1 MKQRS
6 TKPLVR
12 KKVVHIVPRT
22 WFGRL
27 LAPIAATT
35 LLLLAILFF
44 TFFFTIFIAVLGVL
58 AMILIARTLWEVFKS
73 KERPSIDIKYSFE
86 KEEGQSQDNSENQLP
101 DERQST

>member
-6 TKPLVR
+6 TKLLVR

-58 AMILIARTLWEVFKS
+58 AMILIARTLWAVFKS
-73 KERPSIDIKYSFE
+73 KGRPSIDIKYSFE
-86 KEEGQSQDNSENQLP
+86 KEEGRSQDNSENQLP

>member
-6 TKPLVR
+6 TKPLVKKR
-12 KKVVHIVPRT
+12 KVVHIVPRT

-27 LAPIAATT
+27 VAPIAATT

-58 AMILIARTLWEVFKS
+58 GIILIAGTLWAVFES
-73 KERPSIDIKYSFE
+73 KGGPSIDVKYHFE
-86 KEEGQSQDNSENQLP
+86 KEEGRPQDSSGNQLP
-101 DERQST
+101 DER